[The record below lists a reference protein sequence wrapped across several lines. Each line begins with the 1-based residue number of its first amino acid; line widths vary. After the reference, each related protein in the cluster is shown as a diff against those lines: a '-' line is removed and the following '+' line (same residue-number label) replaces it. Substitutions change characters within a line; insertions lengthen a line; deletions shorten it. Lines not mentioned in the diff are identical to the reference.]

1 VGGQLLAWI
10 RVDDSGA
17 RRKASNGF
25 CTQIGNA
32 HFTVFATTPSKSRL
46 NFLSMLRAA
55 MAITSS
61 RCATP

>member
-1 VGGQLLAWI
+1 M
-10 RVDDSGA
+10 DDSGA